1 MWYNI
6 GLMEAATP
14 MLKQYL
20 QIKSQ
25 HKDCILFFRLGDFYE
40 MFYEDAKAAA
50 SLLDLVLTSRGSDGT
65 GKIPMCG
72 IPYHS
77 AENYVA
83 KLVKA
88 GHKVAI
94 CEQTEDPSVA
104 KGIVRRDVIRVVS
117 AGTFI
122 DDTADTRYIASIYP
136 SGSAFGVALSDT
148 ATGIIHTN
156 IFVNSSAAIEVLSK
170 FTVHECVYPEDE
182 EVPLRELLGHPFLK
196 LRGVMMT
203 RFSAQAFDPSRAYR
217 GLCAHFGVNSLRG
230 FGLEDK
236 PAAHAA
242 AGALLEYLKDMYKK
256 PLKHVDRLTLYDD
269 SEHVFLSPAAHHG
282 LEMEMLLKTLDHT
295 LTPMGRRMFRFWM
308 YHPLKDVAL
317 IHARQRALLALK
329 NEDRICEVLQAS
341 LLCHIP
347 DIEKSLSRLSCGS
360 AAPRDLLVVRN
371 VLERL
376 PFFAQAL
383 APLADKE
390 VAFLFRDIPA
400 LREKLLA
407 AVDPQMP
414 LAKNEGKV
422 IRAGFSVELD
432 ELRGL
437 RENGLGW
444 LKEFQAR
451 EIKRTGINS
460 LKVGFNRVF
469 GYYIEITSVNIKS
482 APADYIR
489 KQTLANG
496 ERYITEELKEYEGKI
511 LSAEARI
518 LKIEADIVGELTR
531 DILREMSF
539 IHAYARQIAEV
550 DALLCLV
557 LISRQRGYV
566 MPAISEGYELLIED
580 GRHPVVEALL
590 PGEFVANDTHLDRD
604 EEHLM
609 ILTGPNMAG
618 KSTYIRQNAVL
629 VIMAQVGSFVPAR
642 VMKLGIVDKIFT
654 RIGAHD
660 EIAKGQSTFMV
671 EMNETADI
679 LNNLSARSLVIL
691 DEVGRG
697 TSTYDGLSL
706 AWALAEHLAQQK
718 ARTLFAT
725 HFHELTLLADQF
737 PGVKNYNVAVK
748 EWEDRVIFLHKIIP
762 GGTDDSYGIYV
773 AKLAGLPELVIRR
786 AKEVLAILEFGSS
799 FRERL
804 KGQTAPEEQL
814 DMFKAGRTSDPVLE
828 EIRVALEALDVNHLT
843 PVQAL
848 QTLNEFKKM
857 V

>member
-1 MWYNI
+1 
-6 GLMEAATP
+6 METATP

-40 MFYEDAKAAA
+40 MFYEDAREAAG
-50 SLLDLVLTSRGSDGT
+50 LLDLVLTSRGSDGT

-88 GHKVAI
+88 GRKVAI
-94 CEQTEDPSVA
+94 CEQTEDPSLA
-104 KGIVRRDVIRVVS
+104 KGIVKRDVIRIVS

-122 DDTADTRYIASIYP
+122 DDSLDTRYIASVYP
-136 SGSAFGVALSDT
+136 SGLAFGVALSDT

-156 IFVNSSAAIEVLSK
+156 VFPSAGAAIEVLSK
-170 FTVHECVYPEDE
+170 FMVHECVYPDDAE
-182 EVPLRELLGHPFLK
+182 EALDALVAHPFLK
-196 LRGVMMT
+196 MRGVMMT
-203 RFSAQAFDPSRAYR
+203 RFCAQAFDPSRAYR
-217 GLCAHFGVNSLRG
+217 SLCAHFGVNSLRG
-230 FGLEDK
+230 FGLDDK
-236 PAAHAA
+236 PLAHAA

-256 PLKHVDRLTLYDD
+256 PLKHVDRLSLYDD

-295 LTPMGRRMFRFWM
+295 LTPMGRRLFRFWL
-308 YHPLKDVAL
+308 YHPLKNVIS
-317 IHARQRALLALK
+317 IHARQHALGALRSD
-329 NEDRICEVLQAS
+329 EGVCEALQKS
-341 LLCHIP
+341 LLCNIP

-376 PFFAQAL
+376 PSFQQVFKTL
-383 APLADKE
+383 EDKDA
-390 VAFLFRDIPA
+390 AFRFEDIPT
-400 LREKLLA
+400 LREKLLLA
-407 AVDPQMP
+407 IDPMMP

-422 IRAGFSVELD
+422 IRSGFSAELD

-444 LKEFQAR
+444 LKEFQVR
-451 EIKRTGINS
+451 EVKRTGINS

-469 GYYIEITSVNIKS
+469 GYYIEITSANVKS
-482 APADYIR
+482 APTDYIR

-496 ERYITEELKEYEGKI
+496 ERYITEELKGYEEKI
-511 LSAEARI
+511 LSAEAKI
-518 LKIEADIVGELTR
+518 LKIEADIIEELTR
-531 DILREMSF
+531 DILREMSSL
-539 IHAYARQIAEV
+539 HGYARQIAGV
-550 DALLCLV
+550 DALLCLAV
-557 LISRQRGYV
+557 VSHQRGYV
-566 MPAISEGYELLIED
+566 LPHITQGHELLIED

-590 PGEFVANDTHLDRD
+590 PGEFIANDTRLDR
-604 EEHLM
+604 EEDHLM

-642 VMKLGIVDKIFT
+642 RMQIGVVDKIFT

-660 EIAKGQSTFMV
+660 EISKGQSTFMV

-679 LNNLSARSLVIL
+679 LNNLSVRSLVIL
-691 DEVGRG
+691 DEIGRG

-718 ARTLFAT
+718 TRTLFAT

-748 EWEDRVIFLHKIIP
+748 EWEEKVIFLHKIIP

-773 AKLAGLPELVIRR
+773 AKLAGLPALVIRR
-786 AKEVLAILEFGSS
+786 AKEVLAILEFGGNLKD
-799 FRERL
+799 RL
-804 KGQTAPEEQL
+804 KGHASSEDQL
-814 DMFKAGRTSDPVLE
+814 DMFTKDRSIDPALE
-828 EIRVALEALDVNHLT
+828 EIRATLEAMDVNHLT
-843 PVQAL
+843 PVEAL
-848 QTLNEFKKM
+848 QKLNELKKM
-857 V
+857 I